1 MAGVHKFDLWSM
13 TGSSM
18 IYLPDRIVAGI
29 SCMFFILSVLSCYYI
44 LLRMFD
50 VTIACFTCLTM
61 ILSNLFLQYAT
72 SGLPQMMMLFSLP
85 GASTFCTRPCK
96 TRRKTAHSCGLSSAA
111 PSVFMRLPY
120 RMDRAVAHGRFSD
133 FAGIRFKPHGLYC
146 IPGLITL
153 LLFLAYPIY
162 INRSLSGGFFGT
174 AYYTIFTGLTGNE
187 EIAMNALVS
196 GSIPIAAQK

>member
-1 MAGVHKFDLWSM
+1 
-13 TGSSM
+13 
-18 IYLPDRIVAGI
+18 
-29 SCMFFILSVLSCYYI
+29 
-44 LLRMFD
+44 
-50 VTIACFTCLTM
+50 
-61 ILSNLFLQYAT
+61 
-72 SGLPQMMMLFSLP
+72 
-85 GASTFCTRPCK
+85 
-96 TRRKTAHSCGLSSAA
+96 
-111 PSVFMRLPY
+111 MRLPY

-187 EIAMNALVS
+187 EIAMNSLVS